1 MEDVEG
7 LPGSRPRS
15 DSMASTASHSTSGR
29 LLLRQRVVQLLTC
42 VEDLSSDEEIQEE
55 VSRTLNEAFL
65 VCGKRSARDAE
76 CFRLHMVTWNVGTAA
91 PPATVSSLL
100 EIDRE
105 KPIDLYVIGLQEVN
119 SKILNF
125 INDMTFEDPWSNL
138 LMDTLS
144 PLGYVKLISIR
155 MQGLLLIVF
164 AKQVHI
170 PFIRDIQASYLR
182 TGIYGYWGNKGGV
195 SVRMSFYGHM
205 ICFLN
210 CHLTAHMGNA
220 NQRVDEIEHILD
232 TQEFNTSHCP
242 KILDHKVVFWFGDL
256 NFRIA
261 DHGMHFMREAINNKR
276 FHLLWE
282 KDQLIMAKK
291 KEAFLR
297 EFEEGPLK
305 FKPTYKF
312 DLHSETYDTSGKK
325 RKPAWTDRI
334 LWRLKMDTQ
343 TAAGEA
349 ETEKEEGAQGE
360 GEELEEDEERT
371 LVPEPESSVKLRLES
386 YTTHMSY
393 GISDHKPVTGSFS
406 LEMKKLYNIPL
417 VRLKAE
423 GEWSADQDALI
434 TYSILDTFV
443 SSTWDWIGLYKS
455 GFRSYT
461 NYITYVWVKDDEVSV
476 NDEEVQVFLNMDEI
490 PVLGGEFVLCYYS
503 SNLQCIIGVSPPF
516 QIQESKAAIEEGMA
530 SENLNGLD
538 NTTILGP
545 NQDF

>member
-1 MEDVEG
+1 
-7 LPGSRPRS
+7 
-15 DSMASTASHSTSGR
+15 
-29 LLLRQRVVQLLTC
+29 
-42 VEDLSSDEEIQEE
+42 
-55 VSRTLNEAFL
+55 
-65 VCGKRSARDAE
+65 
-76 CFRLHMVTWNVGTAA
+76 MVTWNVGTAA

-105 KPIDLYVIGLQEVN
+105 KPIDLYVIG
-119 SKILNF
+119 
-125 INDMTFEDPWSNL
+125 NL

-343 TAAGEA
+343 TAA
-349 ETEKEEGAQGE
+349 
-360 GEELEEDEERT
+360 EEDEERT

-516 QIQESKAAIEEGMA
+516 QVRLTLNYYSILYITIIVQSDLQNIRVKQSATTPKLYSIVA
-530 SENLNGLD
+530 SCFCQKLLS
-538 NTTILGP
+538 
-545 NQDF
+545 